1 MSGAHEE
8 DRGDDRWFPSA
19 ARRLSVGAE
28 VAVGGVHFR
37 VWAPERR
44 RVAVVVESG
53 PIIELQRENGGFWS
67 GLGANLKA
75 GVLYRYRL
83 DDDEVPLPD
92 PASRFQPRGPHGP
105 SEVIDP
111 GRYAWR
117 DRGWAG
123 LPLAGQVLYELHV
136 GTLSPAGTWAAAAEK
151 LPALKDLGVT
161 TVEVMPVAEFPGAF
175 GWGYDGVQL
184 FAPYHQYGRPDDFR
198 QFVDDA
204 HALGLAVIL
213 DVVYN
218 HFGPDGNYLPAFS
231 PHYLA
236 KTATEWGN
244 AINFDGPGCGPVRQL
259 VIENAGYWIDEFHL
273 DGLRL
278 DATQTICDQSDDH
291 VIAAL
296 TRRARAAAGAR
307 TVIVVAENEPQETR
321 LVRSPEDGGFGVDG
335 LWNDDLHHTAL
346 VALTG
351 RREAYYTDYLGSPQ
365 EFISAA
371 KYGYLFAGQRYR
383 WQKKRRGTSTAR
395 LPARAFIAFLENHD
409 QVANSASG
417 QRLGDISAP
426 GMRRALT
433 TLLLLGPWTPMLFQ
447 GQEWASS
454 RRFRYFADHH
464 PELAALVRKGRAE
477 FMAQFPSAASP
488 AVQSLLPDPAARG
501 TFESSWLDWGER
513 DGERGRQSLALHSAL
528 LRLRAADPLIRAVN
542 AGAARFDGAV
552 LGPQCFLLRYFAVEP
567 KADHSGAG
575 DRLLLVNCGGE
586 AELAVAPEPL
596 LAPPHARRW
605 QIILGSEDPSF
616 GGAGNPALESDD
628 EGWRIPGA
636 AAFFLEAV

>member
-1 MSGAHEE
+1 
-8 DRGDDRWFPSA
+8 
-19 ARRLSVGAE
+19 
-28 VAVGGVHFR
+28 
-37 VWAPERR
+37 
-44 RVAVVVESG
+44 
-53 PIIELQRENGGFWS
+53 
-67 GLGANLKA
+67 
-75 GVLYRYRL
+75 
-83 DDDEVPLPD
+83 
-92 PASRFQPRGPHGP
+92 
-105 SEVIDP
+105 
-111 GRYAWR
+111 
-117 DRGWAG
+117 
-123 LPLAGQVLYELHV
+123 
-136 GTLSPAGTWAAAAEK
+136 
-151 LPALKDLGVT
+151 
-161 TVEVMPVAEFPGAF
+161 
-175 GWGYDGVQL
+175 
-184 FAPYHQYGRPDDFR
+184 
-198 QFVDDA
+198 
-204 HALGLAVIL
+204 
-213 DVVYN
+213 
-218 HFGPDGNYLPAFS
+218 
-231 PHYLA
+231 
-236 KTATEWGN
+236 
-244 AINFDGPGCGPVRQL
+244 
-259 VIENAGYWIDEFHL
+259 
-273 DGLRL
+273 
-278 DATQTICDQSDDH
+278 
-291 VIAAL
+291 
-296 TRRARAAAGAR
+296 
-307 TVIVVAENEPQETR
+307 
-321 LVRSPEDGGFGVDG
+321 
-335 LWNDDLHHTAL
+335 
-346 VALTG
+346 
-351 RREAYYTDYLGSPQ
+351 
-365 EFISAA
+365 
-371 KYGYLFAGQRYR
+371 
-383 WQKKRRGTSTAR
+383 
-395 LPARAFIAFLENHD
+395 
-409 QVANSASG
+409 
-417 QRLGDISAP
+417 
-426 GMRRALT
+426 MRRALT